1 MEDGSLPSNTLTP
14 QIWAL
19 GRIEPKWSSQ
29 KAILEKMVSLLG
41 TISLSVPVVLA
52 NLGYTCG
59 FEKWPEPEAREFL
72 SLLFDV
78 TGEPLFHKDS
88 QASLGGRQTGFPLD
102 VSIIYAC
109 CPFDS
114 FIFRVRFVFESRTLL
129 ELRADQF
136 LLGCLC
142 CQDKQEIGC
151 LGPFPACGYVE
162 ACIPRNSCE
171 GLIPSTSCAVGTCG
185 GQCGVSLAR
194 RKCSDSAQ
202 VL

>member
-1 MEDGSLPSNTLTP
+1 MEDGSFPCNLTP
-14 QIWAL
+14 QTWTL
-19 GRIEPKWSSQ
+19 GRIESQSCQESEGHPGEGSWSS
-29 KAILEKMVSLLG
+29 LSE
-41 TISLSVPVVLA
+41 TISLSFPIVLA

-102 VSIIYAC
+102 VSVIYAC

-142 CQDKQEIGC
+142 CQDNREIGAWA
-151 LGPFPACGYVE
+151 LFLPVGMWRHAFPG
-162 ACIPRNSCE
+162 
-171 GLIPSTSCAVGTCG
+171 TAVRG
-185 GQCGVSLAR
+185 
-194 RKCSDSAQ
+194 
-202 VL
+202 